1 MDIEQACSGMITSAS
16 NMTDAAHLHVVR
28 LLFCD
33 GVMPIDN
40 RVGEPSV

>member
-16 NMTDAAHLHVVR
+16 MTDAAHLVR
-28 LLFCD
+28 LFFCD
-33 GVMPIDN
+33 GVMSIDN

>member
-16 NMTDAAHLHVVR
+16 NMTDAAHLVR
-28 LLFCD
+28 LFFCD
-33 GVMPIDN
+33 GVMSIDN